1 MAAVAVMGGGSFGT
15 AIACVMADS
24 GQSVALWTIEPEV
37 VEEINASHTNEKYH
51 PGAKLP
57 AAVRATSDELEA
69 LNGADIVVLAIP
81 AQLVG
86 ENLRRWQNQWAGS
99 PLVVSVMKG
108 IELGSMRRMSEVIEQ
123 DGGIARERIA
133 VISGPNLAK
142 EIVRRQ
148 PAATTVAS
156 ADEAAAKQL
165 QDAVTTD
172 YFRPYFTTDV
182 VGCEIGGA
190 VKNVIALANG
200 MAVGLGFGDNT
211 QASLITRG
219 LAEMSRLGA
228 ALGANPMTFLGL
240 AGMGDLVATCTSPL
254 SRNRTFGENLG
265 KGLTVQE
272 TIAITNQTAEG
283 VKSCQPILQLAQS
296 VDVEMPITEQV
307 VKVVTA
313 GDVAPR
319 DARRPDDAADQGRT
333 GHGGLDPGAAAR
345 RPAVPS
351 AAGPAE
357 RPLIVR
363 SNTSASP
370 ATGPAPPARRPDA
383 DARRI
388 KRTGSRRRID
398 GLPGAGR
405 ANRVTAPV
413 IRPTWCGCG
422 RPLVLAATSAGP
434 VLPGACA
441 GAADREAPV
450 PNGIPFERGAL
461 CVRTG
466 CAWAMTPLANGTA
479 IVRNRRTSEGD
490 RDFNPS
496 GG

>member
-1 MAAVAVMGGGSFGT
+1 VVAVAVMGGGSFGT
-15 AIACVMADS
+15 AIAGVMADS
-24 GQSVALWTIEPEV
+24 GQRVRLWTIEPEV
-37 VEEINASHTNEKYH
+37 VAEINASHTNEKYH

-57 AAVRATSDELEA
+57 DAVSATSDELEA
-69 LNGADIVVLAIP
+69 LAGADLVVLAIP

-86 ENLRRWQNQWAGS
+86 DNLRRWQNHWSGS

-123 DGGIARERIA
+123 DGGINKEKIA

-156 ADEAAAKQL
+156 VDEAAAKLL
-165 QDAVTTD
+165 QDAVTTE

-182 VGCEIGGA
+182 IGCEIGGA

-296 VDVEMPITEQV
+296 VNVEMPITEQV
-307 VKVVTA
+307 VKVVTE
-313 GDVAPR
+313 GM
-319 DARRPDDAADQGRT
+319 
-333 GHGGLDPGAAAR
+333 
-345 RPAVPS
+345 
-351 AAGPAE
+351 
-357 RPLIVR
+357 
-363 SNTSASP
+363 SP
-370 ATGPAPPARRPDA
+370 QAM
-383 DARRI
+383 
-388 KRTGSRRRID
+388 
-398 GLPGAGR
+398 L
-405 ANRVTAPV
+405 
-413 IRPTWCGCG
+413 
-422 RPLVLAATSAGP
+422 
-434 VLPGACA
+434 
-441 GAADREAPV
+441 
-450 PNGIPFERGAL
+450 GAL
-461 CVRTG
+461 
-466 CAWAMTPLANGTA
+466 MTRQTKAEQGM
-479 IVRNRRTSEGD
+479 SD
-490 RDFNPS
+490 
-496 GG
+496 